1 MNLSI
6 NLIQP
11 SEVRSAS
18 LVTAKTYILVSTIV
32 VLLGSL
38 MLIGQAWLSN
48 SSQQAQL
55 QFLEDQWQDASRR
68 QREAQ
73 ALEREVRELR
83 SIHAAVSG
91 WSYAQI
97 QWPDFLD
104 LLRDHIP
111 SNIQLRTFQ
120 LRSEPDTPAGGGM
133 RQTAQ
138 LTLGGFAAGPDAE
151 NTVEYLRSALDGTPP
166 FDTWTDRARVSS
178 FREDPAAGP
187 DSEDRIFQLDI
198 RFIPRSFD
206 APAGRSE

>member
-18 LVTAKTYILVSTIV
+18 LVTAKTYILATTIV

-38 MLIGQAWLSN
+38 IVIGQAWLSN
-48 SSQQAQL
+48 SGQQAQL

-73 ALEREVRELR
+73 ALEREVQELR
-83 SIHAAVSG
+83 AIHTAVSG
-91 WSYAQI
+91 WRNAQI
-97 QWPDFLD
+97 QWPEFLD
-104 LLRDHIP
+104 LLREQVP
-111 SNIQLRTFQ
+111 SNVQLRTFQ

-151 NTVEYLRSALDGTPP
+151 TTVEHLRAALNGTPP
-166 FDTWTDRARVSS
+166 FDHWTDRARVSS

-187 DSEDRIFQLDI
+187 DSADRIFQLDV